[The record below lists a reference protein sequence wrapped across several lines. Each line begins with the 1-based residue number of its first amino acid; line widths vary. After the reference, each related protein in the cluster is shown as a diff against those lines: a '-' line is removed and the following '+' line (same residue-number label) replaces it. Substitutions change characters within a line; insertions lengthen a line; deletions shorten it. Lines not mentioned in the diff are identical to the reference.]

1 MEMIINNLYLLLFFI
16 GLVYIFYYLI
26 RIIHL
31 IISINNNQINQQ
43 NILEIKNDL
52 FEKNKL
58 IILWFSVS
66 FFLFYIFY

>member
-1 MEMIINNLYLLLFFI
+1 MIINNLYLLLFFTA
-16 GLVYIFYYLI
+16 LVYIFYYLI